1 MGIGRAISRNVFYVY
16 FSQVVRKLAHLVFV
30 AVAAR
35 LLGAQGYG
43 EFLLVTTMVLTV
55 TAFANFGLRPLIVR
69 MISRDRERTDQ
80 LLGNVLVVR
89 SVAAVL
95 AYAVLVAFV
104 HVADYG
110 SELRVLT
117 VIGGVAILF
126 NVVQDS
132 FEAVL
137 LAHQRMKL
145 LGGISVAAAVV
156 TASVGVAVL
165 VSGLG
170 LRWLFVASVALQA
183 LFAMVMAGSIWR
195 RIVRFWPRLEPA
207 VVKPLLAGCLPFLLA
222 FLLGFMDTK
231 VDVLMLSLVKGPV
244 EASLA
249 IGYYGPAHTI
259 LMGLM
264 LLPRSLNQVLV
275 PVVSQQ
281 IYEDQ
286 AAVRDIVEKATKF
299 VMLAVSFPVILATAM
314 FSEQIVVILFGSQYG
329 PSAPALAILGW
340 AYGFY
345 ALNLPSHSVLGST
358 KEMRVFLPVLAGSFV
373 LNVVLNL
380 LLIPRYSYLGAA
392 IGSTVVLALG
402 FCCRFYFLHRIL
414 DMRLSAARPYLK
426 LFLILL
432 LTLAAGYAIRPRLPW
447 MLAAVAIALVYGGLL
462 HALRAVEPEE
472 WRFFLGLLRRRV
484 GNEAPGRGAATEA
497 QLPAD

>member
-1 MGIGRAISRNVFYVY
+1 MGIGRAISRNVFYIY
-16 FSQVVRKLAHLVFV
+16 FSQVVRKLANLVFV

-35 LLGAQGYG
+35 VLGAQGYG
-43 EFLLVTTMVLTV
+43 EFLLVTTMVLAV

-69 MISRDRERTDQ
+69 MISKEKERTGQ
-80 LLGNVLVVR
+80 LLSNVLVVR
-89 SVAAVL
+89 TVL
-95 AYAVLVAFV
+95 AVFVYAVLVAFV
-104 HVADYG
+104 HVADYD
-110 SELRVLT
+110 SEMRVLT
-117 VIGGVAILF
+117 AIGGAAILF

-132 FEAVL
+132 LEAVL

-145 LGGISVAAAVV
+145 LGGISVAAALVTTVV
-156 TASVGVAVL
+156 GISVL
-165 VSGLG
+165 WSGLG
-170 LRWLFVASVALQA
+170 LRWLLATNVAVQA
-183 LFAMVMAGSIWR
+183 LFVVVMAGAIWR

-207 VVKPLLAGCLPFLLA
+207 VVKPLLIACLPFLLA

-231 VDVLMLSLVKGPV
+231 VDVLMLSLVNGPV
-244 EASLA
+244 ESRLA

-275 PVVSQQ
+275 PVVSQR
-281 IYEDQ
+281 IYVDQ

-299 VMLAVSFPVILATAM
+299 VILAVSFPVILLTTM
-314 FSEQIVVILFGSQYG
+314 FSKEIVVILFGSQYA
-329 PSAPALAILGW
+329 PSAPALLILGW

-358 KEMRVFLPVLAGSFV
+358 KEMRYFLPVLAGSFV
-373 LNVVLNL
+373 LNVALNF

-392 IGSTVVLALG
+392 MGSTIVLALG
-402 FCCRFYFLHRIL
+402 FCCRFYFLHKIL

-432 LTLAAGYAIRPRLPW
+432 LTLAAGYAIRLQLPW
-447 MLAAVAIALVYGGLL
+447 MAVAVVIALVYGGLL
-462 HALRAVEPEE
+462 YALRAVEPEE
-472 WRFFLGLLRRRV
+472 WSFFVGLLRRRL
-484 GNEAPGRGAATEA
+484 GNQTSGRATDREEPI
-497 QLPAD
+497 LED

>member
-1 MGIGRAISRNVFYVY
+1 
-16 FSQVVRKLAHLVFV
+16 
-30 AVAAR
+30 
-35 LLGAQGYG
+35 
-43 EFLLVTTMVLTV
+43 
-55 TAFANFGLRPLIVR
+55 
-69 MISRDRERTDQ
+69 
-80 LLGNVLVVR
+80 
-89 SVAAVL
+89 
-95 AYAVLVAFV
+95 
-104 HVADYG
+104 
-110 SELRVLT
+110 
-117 VIGGVAILF
+117 
-126 NVVQDS
+126 
-132 FEAVL
+132 
-137 LAHQRMKL
+137 
-145 LGGISVAAAVV
+145 
-156 TASVGVAVL
+156 
-165 VSGLG
+165 
-170 LRWLFVASVALQA
+170 
-183 LFAMVMAGSIWR
+183 MVMAGSIWR

-314 FSEQIVVILFGSQYG
+314 FSEQIVGILFGSQYG
-329 PSAPALAILGW
+329 PTARRAGDPGMGLRLLCAQ
-340 AYGFY
+340 
-345 ALNLPSHSVLGST
+345 PSFPF
-358 KEMRVFLPVLAGSFV
+358 RAGLDEGDARLSSRARRLV
-373 LNVVLNL
+373 RPERRLEPPPDPPLQL
-380 LLIPRYSYLGAA
+380 SRRGD
-392 IGSTVVLALG
+392 GSTVVLALG

-447 MLAAVAIALVYGGLL
+447 MLAAVVIALVYGGLL

-484 GNEAPGRGAATEA
+484 GNEAPGGGAATEA

>member
-16 FSQVVRKLAHLVFV
+16 FSQVVRKLANLVFV

-43 EFLLVTTMVLTV
+43 AFLLVTTMVLAV

-69 MISRDRERTDQ
+69 MISREPDRTDQ
-80 LLGNVLVVR
+80 LVGNVLVVR
-89 SVAAVL
+89 SALAVL

-104 HVADYG
+104 HVADYD

-117 VIGGVAILF
+117 AIGGVAILF
-126 NVVQDS
+126 NVLQDS
-132 FEAVL
+132 LEAVMTG
-137 LAHQRMKL
+137 HQRMML
-145 LGGISVAAAVV
+145 LGGISVVAALI
-156 TASVGVAVL
+156 TTSVEVAVL
-165 VSGLG
+165 ASGLG
-170 LRWLFVASVALQA
+170 LRWLFAASVAVQA
-183 LFAMVMAGSIWR
+183 LVTMMMAETIRR
-195 RIVRFWPRLEPA
+195 RIARFGPHLEPA
-207 VVKPLLAGCLPFLLA
+207 VVKPLLVACLPFLLA
-222 FLLGFMDTK
+222 FVLGFMDTK

-244 EASLA
+244 EPRLA

-286 AAVRDIVEKATKF
+286 SAVRDMIEKATKF
-299 VMLAVSFPVILATAM
+299 VVLSVSFPAILLSSLFA
-314 FSEQIVVILFGSQYG
+314 SEIVALLFGSQYG
-329 PSAPALAILGW
+329 PSAPALTILGW

-358 KEMRVFLPVLAGSFV
+358 KEMRIFLPVLAGSFA
-373 LNVVLNL
+373 LNVALNF

-392 IGSTVVLALG
+392 MGSTVVLALG
-402 FCCRFYFLHRIL
+402 FCARFYFLHRIL

-447 MLAAVAIALVYGGLL
+447 PVAAVVVALVYGGLL
-462 HALRAVEPEE
+462 RALRAVEPEE

-484 GNEAPGRGAATEA
+484 GNKASVRGAARQE